1 MKLELGTKLMKSLQ
15 KKKNLLTCHDCKKK
29 KKNLIASFP
38 TKKRQQRRFNV
49 ILTERANKYFTL
61 KKIS

>member
-29 KKNLIASFP
+29 KKLIASFP

-49 ILTERANKYFTL
+49 ILTERANKYFTS